1 VQQKFPQLSV
11 ANRCESAKFSS
22 RKRGTTL
29 LERRR
34 AAAIGAL
41 SATTTPMSLSRRAIV
56 AASQS
61 VWLRE
66 HAMRWKFVR
75 RASKRFLPGERA
87 EDALAAATEL
97 AALGISAMPS
107 RVGENITDVAEAN
120 AVAEHYVGVLAQ
132 MRAAN
137 LPASLSIKPTQLGLD
152 LDAEICYR
160 NLVRILDAANLI
172 SPSRAATFD
181 TENKRTAPLQNPG
194 IIWIDMESSAYTD
207 RTLELFRRVRATHAN
222 VGICLQAYL
231 RRTPADL
238 ESLLPLG
245 AAIRLVKGAYA
256 ESADV
261 AFPAKSDVDD
271 AFFVLAQRMFAAD
284 SIAAGN
290 RPALASHDSRM
301 IARIIEVSQVEN
313 VPQSRFEFQM
323 LYGIQRELQKQL
335 ARDGFAVSVLISYG
349 TYWFP
354 WYMRRLAERP
364 ANVWFVVRSLRG
376 A

>member
-1 VQQKFPQLSV
+1 
-11 ANRCESAKFSS
+11 
-22 RKRGTTL
+22 
-29 LERRR
+29 
-34 AAAIGAL
+34 
-41 SATTTPMSLSRRAIV
+41 MSLSRRAIV

-66 HAMRWKFVR
+66 HAMRWRFVR

-87 EDALAAATEL
+87 DDALAAAREL
-97 AALGISAMPS
+97 AAIGISAMPS
-107 RVGENITDVAEAN
+107 RVGENITVASEAN

-132 MRAAN
+132 MRASN
-137 LPASLSIKPTQLGLD
+137 LPGSLSIKPTQLGLD
-152 LDAEICYR
+152 LDAELCYR
-160 NLVRILDAANLI
+160 NLMRIMEAAARFAL
-172 SPSRAATFD
+172 PT
-181 TENKRTAPLQNPG
+181 KPG
-194 IIWIDMESSAYTD
+194 IIWIDMESSVYTD
-207 RTLELFRRVRATHAN
+207 RTLELFRRVRASHSN
-222 VGICLQAYL
+222 VGVCLQAYL

-271 AFFVLAQRMFAAD
+271 AFFALTQRIFAAD
-284 SIAAGN
+284 SIAAGT
-290 RPALASHDSRM
+290 RPAVATHDARM
-301 IARIIEVSQVEN
+301 IARIIELSKTAN

-323 LYGIQRELQKQL
+323 LYGIQRELQKRL

-364 ANVWFVVRSLRG
+364 ANVWFVVRNIFG
-376 A
+376 

>member
-1 VQQKFPQLSV
+1 
-11 ANRCESAKFSS
+11 
-22 RKRGTTL
+22 
-29 LERRR
+29 
-34 AAAIGAL
+34 
-41 SATTTPMSLSRRAIV
+41 MSLSKRAIV
-56 AASQS
+56 AAAQS

-75 RASKRFLPGERA
+75 RASKRFLPGENA
-87 EDALAAATEL
+87 EEALVAASEL

-107 RVGENITDVAEAN
+107 RVGENITSESEAN
-120 AVAEHYVGVLAQ
+120 SVAEHYVGVLTQ

-137 LPASLSIKPTQLGLD
+137 LPRSLSIKPTQLGLD
-152 LDAEICYR
+152 LDAELCHR
-160 NLVRILDAANLI
+160 NLI
-172 SPSRAATFD
+172 SILEAGAENISSRAQQA
-181 TENKRTAPLQNPG
+181 APLQNSDRAIGGGRVTDPPLPDQSKPG

-207 RTLELFRRVRATHAN
+207 RTLELFRRVRATHTN

-231 RRTPADL
+231 RRTPDDL
-238 ESLLPLG
+238 ETLLSLG

-256 ESADV
+256 ESVDV

-271 AFFVLAQRMFAAD
+271 AFFALTQRMFAAD

-290 RPALASHDSRM
+290 RPALATHDSRM
-301 IARIIEVSQVEN
+301 IARIIEVSRVEN

-364 ANVWFVVRSLRG
+364 ANVWFVVRNIIG
-376 A
+376 

>member
-1 VQQKFPQLSV
+1 
-11 ANRCESAKFSS
+11 
-22 RKRGTTL
+22 
-29 LERRR
+29 
-34 AAAIGAL
+34 
-41 SATTTPMSLSRRAIV
+41 MSLSRRAIV

-87 EDALAAATEL
+87 EDALAAASEL

-107 RVGENITDVAEAN
+107 RVGENITIAAEAN

-132 MRAAN
+132 MRAVS
-137 LPASLSIKPTQLGLD
+137 LPCSLSIKPTQLGLD
-152 LDAEICYR
+152 LDAEICYS
-160 NLVRILDAANLI
+160 NLVRILEAAKNN
-172 SPSRAATFD
+172 SPSRAQPFVSQGKQA
-181 TENKRTAPLQNPG
+181 APLQNSAGREIGSGRVADPPLQPSAANPG
-194 IIWIDMESSAYTD
+194 IIWIDMESSVYTD
-207 RTLELFRRVRATHAN
+207 RTLELFRRVRATHTN
-222 VGICLQAYL
+222 VGVCLQAYL
-231 RRTPADL
+231 RRTPDDL

-256 ESADV
+256 ESAEV

-271 AFFVLAQRMFAAD
+271 AFFALTQRMFAAD

-290 RPALASHDSRM
+290 RPALATHDARM
-301 IARIIEVSQVEN
+301 IARIIEVSHVEN

-323 LYGIQRELQKQL
+323 LYGIQRDLQKQL

-364 ANVWFVVRSLRG
+364 ANVWFVVRNILG
-376 A
+376 

>member
-1 VQQKFPQLSV
+1 
-11 ANRCESAKFSS
+11 
-22 RKRGTTL
+22 
-29 LERRR
+29 
-34 AAAIGAL
+34 
-41 SATTTPMSLSRRAIV
+41 
-56 AASQS
+56 
-61 VWLRE
+61 
-66 HAMRWKFVR
+66 MRWKFVR

-87 EDALAAATEL
+87 EDALAAASEL
-97 AALGISAMPS
+97 AAMGISAMPS

-132 MRAAN
+132 MLAAK
-137 LPASLSIKPTQLGLD
+137 LPSSLSIKPTQLGLD

-160 NLVRILDAANLI
+160 NLIRILDAAKSNAL
-172 SPSRAATFD
+172 F
-181 TENKRTAPLQNPG
+181 ENKG

-207 RTLELFRRVRATHAN
+207 RTLELFRRVRATHTN
-222 VGICLQAYL
+222 VGVCLQAYL
-231 RRTPADL
+231 RRTPDDL

-271 AFFVLAQRMFAAD
+271 AFFALTQRMFAAD

-290 RPALASHDSRM
+290 RPALATHDSRM
-301 IARIIEVSQVEN
+301 IARIIEVSHVEN

-323 LYGIQRELQKQL
+323 LYGIQRDLQKQL
-335 ARDGFAVSVLISYG
+335 ARDGFAVSALISYG

-364 ANVWFVVRSLRG
+364 ANVWFVVRNIFG
-376 A
+376 

>member
-1 VQQKFPQLSV
+1 V
-11 ANRCESAKFSS
+11 A
-22 RKRGTTL
+22 
-29 LERRR
+29 
-34 AAAIGAL
+34 
-41 SATTTPMSLSRRAIV
+41 
-56 AASQS
+56 
-61 VWLRE
+61 
-66 HAMRWKFVR
+66 
-75 RASKRFLPGERA
+75 
-87 EDALAAATEL
+87 
-97 AALGISAMPS
+97 
-107 RVGENITDVAEAN
+107 AEAN

-137 LPASLSIKPTQLGLD
+137 LPGSLSIKPTQLGLD
-152 LDAEICYR
+152 LDEELCFG
-160 NLVRILDAANLI
+160 NLIRILAA
-172 SPSRAATFD
+172 AARFALPT
-181 TENKRTAPLQNPG
+181 NPG

-207 RTLELFRRVRATHAN
+207 RTLELFRRVRANYSN
-222 VGICLQAYL
+222 VGVCLQAYL

-238 ESLLPLG
+238 ETLLPLG

-271 AFFVLAQRMFAAD
+271 AFFALTQRMFAAD

-290 RPALASHDSRM
+290 RPALATHDARM

-313 VPQSRFEFQM
+313 VAQSRFEFQM

-364 ANVWFVVRSLRG
+364 ANVWFVVRNLFG
-376 A
+376 

>member
-1 VQQKFPQLSV
+1 
-11 ANRCESAKFSS
+11 
-22 RKRGTTL
+22 
-29 LERRR
+29 
-34 AAAIGAL
+34 
-41 SATTTPMSLSRRAIV
+41 MSLSKRAIV
-56 AASQS
+56 AAAQS

-87 EDALAAATEL
+87 DDALAAASEL
-97 AALGISAMPS
+97 AAIGISAMPS
-107 RVGENITDVAEAN
+107 RVGENITVAAEAN

-137 LPASLSIKPTQLGLD
+137 LPGSLSIKPTQLGLD
-152 LDAEICYR
+152 LDAELCYQ
-160 NLVRILDAANLI
+160 NLMRILEAAARFA
-172 SPSRAATFD
+172 PSFSNAAST
-181 TENKRTAPLQNPG
+181 NPG

-207 RTLELFRRVRATHAN
+207 RTLELFRRVRSTHSN

-231 RRTPADL
+231 RRTPDDL

-256 ESADV
+256 ESTDV

-271 AFFVLAQRMFAAD
+271 AFFALTQRMFAAD

-290 RPALASHDSRM
+290 RPALATHDSRM
-301 IARIIEVSQVEN
+301 IARIIEVSRVEN
-313 VPQSRFEFQM
+313 VPQSHFEFQM
-323 LYGIQRELQKQL
+323 LYGIQRDLQKQL

-364 ANVWFVVRSLRG
+364 ANVWFVVRNIFG
-376 A
+376 

>member
-1 VQQKFPQLSV
+1 
-11 ANRCESAKFSS
+11 
-22 RKRGTTL
+22 
-29 LERRR
+29 
-34 AAAIGAL
+34 
-41 SATTTPMSLSRRAIV
+41 MSLSRRAIV
-56 AASQS
+56 AAAQS

-66 HAMRWKFVR
+66 HAMRWGFVR
-75 RASKRFLPGERA
+75 RASRRFLPGERA
-87 EDALAAATEL
+87 EDALAAASEL
-97 AALGISAMPS
+97 AAQGISAMPS
-107 RVGENITDVAEAN
+107 RVGENITIGAEAN

-137 LPASLSIKPTQLGLD
+137 LRGSLSIKPTQLGLD
-152 LDAEICYR
+152 LDAELCYS
-160 NLVRILDAANLI
+160 NLVRILGAANYDL
-172 SPSRAATFD
+172 PSQ
-181 TENKRTAPLQNPG
+181 EKG

-207 RTLELFRRVRATHAN
+207 RTLELFRRVRATHTN
-222 VGICLQAYL
+222 VGVCLQAYL

-261 AFPAKSDVDD
+261 AFPVKSDVDN
-271 AFFVLAQRMFAAD
+271 AFFALTQRMFAAD
-284 SIAAGN
+284 SIAAEN
-290 RPALASHDSRM
+290 RPALATHDTQM
-301 IARIIEVSQVEN
+301 IARIKELARSTNI
-313 VPQSRFEFQM
+313 PQSQFEFQM

-364 ANVWFVVRSLRG
+364 ANVWFVVRNIFG
-376 A
+376 

>member
-1 VQQKFPQLSV
+1 
-11 ANRCESAKFSS
+11 
-22 RKRGTTL
+22 
-29 LERRR
+29 
-34 AAAIGAL
+34 
-41 SATTTPMSLSRRAIV
+41 
-56 AASQS
+56 
-61 VWLRE
+61 
-66 HAMRWKFVR
+66 MRWRFVR

-87 EDALAAATEL
+87 EDALAAASEL
-97 AALGISAMPS
+97 AAVGIGAMPS
-107 RVGENITDVAEAN
+107 RVGENITEAAEAN
-120 AVAEHYVGVLAQ
+120 DVAEHYVGVLAQ

-137 LPASLSIKPTQLGLD
+137 LPCSLSIKPTQLGLD

-160 NLVRILDAANLI
+160 NLIRILDAANLN
-172 SPSRAATFD
+172 SPSRAQQG
-181 TENKRTAPLQNPG
+181 APLQNQSDTINPG

-207 RTLELFRRVRATHAN
+207 RTLELFRRARATHTN
-222 VGICLQAYL
+222 VGVCLQAYL

-271 AFFVLAQRMFAAD
+271 AFFALTQRMFAAD

-290 RPALASHDSRM
+290 RPALATHDSRM
-301 IARIIEVSQVEN
+301 IARIIEVSHVEN

-323 LYGIQRELQKQL
+323 LYGIQRDLQKQL

-364 ANVWFVVRSLRG
+364 ANVWFVVRNIFG
-376 A
+376 

>member
-1 VQQKFPQLSV
+1 
-11 ANRCESAKFSS
+11 
-22 RKRGTTL
+22 
-29 LERRR
+29 
-34 AAAIGAL
+34 
-41 SATTTPMSLSRRAIV
+41 MSLSRRAIV

-66 HAMRWKFVR
+66 HAMRWGFVR

-87 EDALAAATEL
+87 EDALAAASEL

-137 LPASLSIKPTQLGLD
+137 LPASLSIKPTQLGLN
-152 LDAEICYR
+152 LDAELCYS
-160 NLVRILDAANLI
+160 NLLRILDAPA
-172 SPSRAATFD
+172 
-181 TENKRTAPLQNPG
+181 NPG
-194 IIWIDMESSAYTD
+194 TIWIDMESSAYTD
-207 RTLELFRRVRATHAN
+207 RTLELFRRARTTHTN
-222 VGICLQAYL
+222 VGVCLQAYL
-231 RRTPADL
+231 HRTPDDL
-238 ESLLPLG
+238 ETLLPLG

-256 ESADV
+256 ESPDV

-271 AFFVLAQRMFAAD
+271 AFFALTQRMFAAD

-290 RPALASHDSRM
+290 RPALATHNAKM
-301 IARIIEVSQVEN
+301 IARIIEVSRVEN
-313 VPQSRFEFQM
+313 VSQSRFEFQM

-364 ANVWFVVRSLRG
+364 ANVWFVVRNIFG
-376 A
+376 

>member
-1 VQQKFPQLSV
+1 
-11 ANRCESAKFSS
+11 
-22 RKRGTTL
+22 
-29 LERRR
+29 
-34 AAAIGAL
+34 
-41 SATTTPMSLSRRAIV
+41 MSLSRRAIV

-66 HAMRWKFVR
+66 HAMRWGFVR

-87 EDALAAATEL
+87 EDALTAASEL
-97 AALGISAMPS
+97 AAFGISAMPS

-137 LPASLSIKPTQLGLD
+137 LPCSLSIKPTQLGLD
-152 LDAEICYR
+152 LDAELCYQ
-160 NLVRILDAANLI
+160 NLARILDAGAIN
-172 SPSRAATFD
+172 SRLRAQQA
-181 TENKRTAPLQNPG
+181 APLQAHSEDANPG

-207 RTLELFRRVRATHAN
+207 RTLELFRRVRATHTN
-222 VGICLQAYL
+222 VGVCLQAYL
-231 RRTPADL
+231 RRTPDDL

-261 AFPAKSDVDD
+261 AFPAKSEVDD
-271 AFFVLAQRMFAAD
+271 AFFALTQRMFAAD

-290 RPALASHDSRM
+290 RPALATHDSRM

-313 VPQSRFEFQM
+313 VSQSRFEFQM
-323 LYGIQRELQKQL
+323 LYGIQRDLQKQL

-364 ANVWFVVRSLRG
+364 ANVWFVVRNIFG
-376 A
+376 

>member
-1 VQQKFPQLSV
+1 
-11 ANRCESAKFSS
+11 
-22 RKRGTTL
+22 
-29 LERRR
+29 
-34 AAAIGAL
+34 
-41 SATTTPMSLSRRAIV
+41 MSLSRRAIV

-75 RASKRFLPGERA
+75 RASKRFLPGERP
-87 EDALAAATEL
+87 EDALAAASEL

-107 RVGENITDVAEAN
+107 RVGENITVAAEAN

-132 MRAAN
+132 MHSMN

-152 LDAEICYR
+152 LDEELCYR
-160 NLVRILDAANLI
+160 NLIRILEAAENNF
-172 SPSRAATFD
+172 PSRAQQA
-181 TENKRTAPLQNPG
+181 APLQPNAANPE

-207 RTLELFRRVRATHAN
+207 RTLKLFRRVRATHSN

-231 RRTPADL
+231 RRTPDDL

-245 AAIRLVKGAYA
+245 AALRLVKGAYA

-271 AFFVLAQRMFAAD
+271 AFFALTQRMFAAD

-290 RPALASHDSRM
+290 RPALATHDARM
-301 IARIIEVSQVEN
+301 IARIIEVSHVEN
-313 VPQSRFEFQM
+313 VPPSRFEFQM
-323 LYGIQRELQKQL
+323 LYGIQRDLQKQL

-364 ANVWFVVRSLRG
+364 ANIWFVVRNIFG
-376 A
+376 